1 MRSRFNPKK
10 VLLSQSIKKH
20 LDSLKVK
27 TKLKVEKGPKTN
39 ILWIWLAAYAPASP
53 ASLWPMRQ
61 QSQQMQS
68 GLWDLYGRSKVGKD
82 EDVFHVKGDFSI
94 CC

>member
-1 MRSRFNPKK
+1 MTLAEMSRAEK
-10 VLLSQSIKKH
+10 VYRRLPTRLQA
-20 LDSLKVK
+20 LQ
-27 TKLKVEKGPKTN
+27 
-39 ILWIWLAAYAPASP
+39 AYGLCGNSP
-53 ASLWPMRQ
+53 SLW
-61 QSQQMQS
+61 SQQMQS